1 MKQGKHLFRVC
12 AGLMSILVAACA
24 HPVNGPED
32 GQPYDERFPI
42 AVEPQMQTLRV
53 GFDAAG
59 LDADSEA
66 YLQQFARDYLRNGSG
81 SLRVSAPRR
90 LPQAANLVADRLVD
104 FGIPRNR
111 IMTGLD
117 DVPNAAD
124 EVKITYIGYQAHV
137 EPCGDWSANL
147 GYTSANKAS
156 PNLGC
161 ATQHNLAAMVAD
173 PRDLATPKP
182 FAPGDAQRGLTVLDK
197 YRKGEP
203 TPANKTAEQSGA
215 VSKAV
220 ADGTGGSGGGGK

>member
-1 MKQGKHLFRVC
+1 MKQGKHMFRVC
-12 AGLMSILVAACA
+12 AGLMSLLVAACA

-42 AVEPQMQTLRV
+42 TVEPQMQTLRV
-53 GFDAAG
+53 GFDDTG
-59 LDADSEA
+59 LDADAEA
-66 YLQQFARDYLRNGSG
+66 YLQQLARDYLRNGSG

-90 LPQAANLVADRLVD
+90 HPQAANLVADRLAD

-111 IMTGLD
+111 IMKGLD
-117 DVPNAAD
+117 DVPNSPD

-137 EPCGDWSANL
+137 EPCGDWSSNL
-147 GYTSANKAS
+147 GYTSENRAS

-161 ATQHNLAAMVAD
+161 ATQHNIAAMVAD

-182 FAPGDAQRGLTVLDK
+182 FGSADAQRELTVLDK
-197 YRKGEP
+197 YRKGDP

-215 VSKAV
+215 VSKAI
-220 ADGTGGSGGGGK
+220 ADTTAGGGAGK

>member
-1 MKQGKHLFRVC
+1 MLRVC
-12 AGLMSILVAACA
+12 AGLMSMLVAACA
-24 HPVNGPED
+24 NPVNGPED

-42 AVEPQMQTLRV
+42 TVEPQIQILRV
-53 GFDAAG
+53 EVDAAG
-59 LDADSEA
+59 LGPDSTA
-66 YLQQFARDYLRNGSG
+66 SLGQFARDYLRNGSG

-90 LPQAANLVADRLVD
+90 LPQAANLVADRLAD
-104 FGIPRNR
+104 FGIPRDR

-124 EVKITYIGYQAHV
+124 EVKITYIGYQAHA
-137 EPCGDWSANL
+137 EPCGDWSSNL
-147 GYTSANKAS
+147 GDTAANKTS
-156 PNLGC
+156 PNFGC
-161 ATQHNLAAMVAD
+161 ATQHNLAAMIAD

-203 TPANKTAEQSGA
+203 TPTNKTAEQSGA

-220 ADGTGGSGGGGK
+220 ADGGGGGK